1 MRWLITALCVSL
13 LMSGS
18 LCFAQEA
25 EKPANPSI
33 TVRAASR
40 ATKATVSKATEAK
53 TLVGKIAAVTLADP
67 AKGIKPEI
75 VVKVKSNKKAI
86 TLLITSTT
94 SIYDVGW
101 NAVTLENLKVDS
113 KARVKYSTTKEG
125 TYEALAI
132 NLIK

>member
-13 LMSGS
+13 LVSGS

-25 EKPANPSI
+25 EKPANPS
-33 TVRAASR
+33 TTLRAASK
-40 ATKATVSKATEAK
+40 ATKSTVSKATEAK

-75 VVKVKSNKKAI
+75 VVKGKSNKAI

>member
-75 VVKVKSNKKAI
+75 VVKDKRDKAI

-94 SIYDVGW
+94 SIYDGSW

-113 KARVKYSTTKEG
+113 KARVKYSKTKEG
-125 TYEALAI
+125 AYEALAI

>member
-18 LCFAQEA
+18 LSFAQEA
-25 EKPANPSI
+25 EKPATPST

-40 ATKATVSKATEAK
+40 ATKAKVSKATEAK
-53 TLVGKIAAVTLADP
+53 TLVGKIASVTLADP
-67 AKGIKPEI
+67 AKGIKPQI
-75 VVKVKSNKKAI
+75 VVKGKRDKAI
-86 TLLITSTT
+86 TLLITSET

-101 NAVTLENLKVDS
+101 NALTLENLKVES
-113 KARVKYSTTKEG
+113 KARFKYSTTKEG

>member
-13 LMSGS
+13 LMSVG
-18 LCFAQEA
+18 LCVAQEA
-25 EKPANPSI
+25 EKPATPSD

-40 ATKATVSKATEAK
+40 ATKSTVSKATEAK
-53 TLVGKIAAVTLADP
+53 TLVGKITAVTLPDP
-67 AKGIKPEI
+67 AKGIKPQI
-75 VVKVKSNKKAI
+75 VVKGRSNKVI
-86 TLLITSTT
+86 TLLITSST

-113 KARVKYSTTKEG
+113 RARVKYSTTKEG
-125 TYEALAI
+125 IYEALAI

>member
-1 MRWLITALCVSL
+1 MRWLTTALCVSL
-13 LMSGS
+13 LMSIG
-18 LCFAQEA
+18 LCFAQET
-25 EKPANPSI
+25 EKPANSST

-40 ATKATVSKATEAK
+40 ATKSTVSKATEAK
-53 TLVGKIAAVTLADP
+53 TLVGKITAITLSDP
-67 AKGIKPEI
+67 AKGIKPQI
-75 VVKVKSNKKAI
+75 VVKGRSNKVI

-113 KARVKYSTTKEG
+113 RARAEYSTTKEG
-125 TYEALAI
+125 IYEVLAI